1 MISHISIVVN
11 LAAPILKLLW
21 YFDLYH
27 FIGHSSQP
35 YMENAVE
42 LVRIVRQFV
51 TEKSSEVDVFS
62 ETVGPNSKGSLL
74 KY

>member
-1 MISHISIVVN
+1 
-11 LAAPILKLLW
+11 
-21 YFDLYH
+21 
-27 FIGHSSQP
+27 
-35 YMENAVE
+35 MENAVE